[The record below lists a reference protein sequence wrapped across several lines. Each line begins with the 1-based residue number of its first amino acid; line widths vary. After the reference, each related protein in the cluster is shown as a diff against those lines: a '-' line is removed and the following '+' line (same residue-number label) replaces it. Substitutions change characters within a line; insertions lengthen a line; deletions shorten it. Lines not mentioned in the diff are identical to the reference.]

1 MTHNHL
7 KNLINLG
14 YLVDENVAK
23 TIENIDEDNFY
34 KLIEEL
40 KKESSFMIT
49 NELIKKI
56 LVRDVNIVKEFKPI
70 KKFTVQDFVKNLNE
84 RYSTLQNILLKRVEF
99 SDLVSVNKTSSGSAS
114 VIGLVKE
121 KTEKEDN
128 LVITLE
134 DPTGAIQAII
144 PKNMGDKLSLDDVI
158 ALIGKINNKILFA
171 DKLIYPDVP
180 LRPVSYAIDSIKIAF
195 LEEGKEIDASY
206 IFSKG
211 KIEDKIK
218 NKVHEITNPCLI
230 EIENVLIL
238 VLFDS
243 NPLEALR
250 KRYVNIEN
258 TDFIIDPVP
267 DIIFSD
273 KDVNTNYKGITIASL
288 NKIIDLKTREVQ
300 SF

>member
-1 MTHNHL
+1 
-7 KNLINLG
+7 
-14 YLVDENVAK
+14 
-23 TIENIDEDNFY
+23 
-34 KLIEEL
+34 
-40 KKESSFMIT
+40 
-49 NELIKKI
+49 
-56 LVRDVNIVKEFKPI
+56 
-70 KKFTVQDFVKNLNE
+70 
-84 RYSTLQNILLKRVEF
+84 
-99 SDLVSVNKTSSGSAS
+99 
-114 VIGLVKE
+114 
-121 KTEKEDN
+121 
-128 LVITLE
+128 
-134 DPTGAIQAII
+134 
-144 PKNMGDKLSLDDVI
+144 MGDKLSLDDVI

-180 LRPVSYAIDSIKIAF
+180 LRPVNYAVDSIKIAF
-195 LEEGKEIDASY
+195 LEEGKESDASY

-211 KIEDKIK
+211 KVEDKIK
-218 NKVHEITNPCLI
+218 NKPHEITNPCLI

-288 NKIIDLKTREVQ
+288 NKIIDLKTREIQ

>member
-40 KKESSFMIT
+40 KKESAFMIT

-144 PKNMGDKLSLDDVI
+144 PKSMGDKLSLDDVI

-180 LRPVSYAIDSIKIAF
+180 LRPVNYAVDSIKIAF
-195 LEEGKEIDASY
+195 LEEGKESDASY

-211 KIEDKIK
+211 KVEDKIK
-218 NKVHEITNPCLI
+218 NKPHEITNPCLI

-288 NKIIDLKTREVQ
+288 NKIIDLKTREIQ